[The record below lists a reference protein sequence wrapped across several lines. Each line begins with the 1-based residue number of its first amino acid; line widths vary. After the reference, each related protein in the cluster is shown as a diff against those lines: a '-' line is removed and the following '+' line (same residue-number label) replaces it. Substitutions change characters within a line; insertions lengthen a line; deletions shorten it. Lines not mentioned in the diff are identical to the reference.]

1 MDIKK
6 SYLDSVRNV
15 YETLTIDELLHEYY
29 GEKCFE
35 PHITEEAKLV
45 IEEIFANHNIT
56 IEDAF
61 WKHQAL
67 MKAKNFL
74 IEDKN
79 SFPPLKVIG
88 RYWFYK
94 EWINTI
100 QIREEMGIDS
110 KNIETI
116 DSYYKLGSRPRTL
129 EEQEDMDKTIDE
141 IETMIHY
148 GKYKSKK

>member
-6 SYLDSVRNV
+6 SYLESVRNV
-15 YETLTIDELLHEYY
+15 YMTLAIDELLHEYY

-56 IEDAF
+56 IEEAY
-61 WKHQAL
+61 WKHKAL
-67 MKAKNFL
+67 IRDGKIL

-79 SFPPLKVIG
+79 SFPPPKVIG

-94 EWINTI
+94 DWINSMK
-100 QIREEMGIDS
+100 IREEMGVDS
-110 KNIETI
+110 KHIETI
-116 DSYYKLGSRPRTL
+116 DFYYRLRSAPLTL
-129 EEQEDMDKTIDE
+129 EQQEAIDKSIDE

-148 GKYKSKK
+148 GKYKAKK